1 MDLIQEVL
9 ESTNTFEAPK
19 RFYYWSTL
27 ATISA
32 VLKDHVWFDMAGNY
46 QLFPNIYVLL
56 YGPSGIRKGPPI
68 ALAQELVT
76 LVDNT
81 RVIDGRSSIEAVIK
95 ELGTF
100 TTREGRPTI
109 KDSCGFMI
117 ASELSSSIVGNNSA
131 MDIMTNLYDRQYN
144 TTEWRYRLKVSE
156 SARLLK
162 PTITWLSGTNEAL
175 FRDFMP
181 EKNLNGG
188 LIGRMFVISE
198 HTKQQTNS
206 LMFKTRAPDKNKL
219 VSCLQEMTKIQ
230 GEFTMG
236 DDVRQAIDGWYNE
249 FDKKVAPGL
258 NDDTGFVSRMLDF
271 VIKVAMIIAVGRR
284 GAKELN
290 IDDVLE
296 AIQVVKPLIVP
307 TKKVVNSVKRTDN
320 SLITKRAQVL
330 TYLSSQPDY
339 KSERGKLL
347 QNLGLQIDHEDLDK
361 IAQFMI
367 QMNVLTIDSHGG
379 RIEYRLRVDR
389 PEVAEWLKNY
399 KSKD

>member
-1 MDLIQEVL
+1 MDLIEEVL
-9 ESTNTFEAPK
+9 ESTSTFEAPK

-32 VLKDHVWFDMAGNY
+32 VMKDRIWFDMAGNY
-46 QLFPNIYVLL
+46 ILHPNIYVLL

-68 ALAQELVT
+68 ALAQELAT

-117 ASELSSSIVGNNSA
+117 ASELSSSIVGNTAA

-144 TTEWRYRLKVSE
+144 KNEWKYRLKVSE

-188 LIGRMFVISE
+188 LIGRMFVITE
-198 HTKQQTNS
+198 YKKERTNS
-206 LMFKTRAPDKNKL
+206 LMFRTRAPDLKKL
-219 VSCLQEMTKIQ
+219 SDRLTELTRIQ
-230 GEFTMG
+230 GEFSME
-236 DDVRQAIDGWYNE
+236 DDVRHAIDNWYNK
-249 FDKKVAPGL
+249 FDKDIAPTL

-271 VIKVAMIIAVGRR
+271 VIKVAMILAIGRR
-284 GAKELN
+284 GEKTLI
-290 IDDVLE
+290 IDDILE
-296 AIQVVKPLIVP
+296 AIQVVNPLVVP
-307 TKKVVNSVKRTDN
+307 TKKVVNSVKKTDN

-330 TYLSSQPDY
+330 TYLSSQVDY
-339 KSERGKLL
+339 KAERGKML
-347 QNLGLQIDHEDLDK
+347 QSLGLQIDHEDLDK

-367 QMNVLTIDSHGG
+367 QMNVLTIDNHGG
-379 RIEYRLRVDR
+379 TITYRLRVDR

-399 KSKD
+399 KNGK

>member
-1 MDLIQEVL
+1 MDLIEEVL

-27 ATISA
+27 AAISA
-32 VLKDHVWFDMAGNY
+32 VMKDHVWFDMAGNY
-46 QLFPNIYVLL
+46 LLHPNIYVLL

-100 TTREGRPTI
+100 TTREGKAPL
-109 KDSCGFMI
+109 KDSCGFMV

-144 TTEWRYRLKVSE
+144 TNEWKYRLKVSE

-198 HTKQQTNS
+198 HQKQQTNS
-206 LMFKTRAPDKNKL
+206 LMFRTKAPDKNKIAEGL
-219 VSCLQEMTKIQ
+219 LEIAKIK
-230 GEFTMG
+230 GEFTMEH
-236 DDVRQAIDGWYNE
+236 DVRLALDGWYQK
-249 FDKKVAPGL
+249 FDKEVAPTL

-284 GAKELN
+284 GSRVLI
-290 IDDVLE
+290 IDDILE
-296 AIQVVKPLIVP
+296 GIKVVNPLIVP

-330 TYLSSQPDY
+330 TYLSAQPEY
-339 KSERGKLL
+339 KAERGKLL

-379 RIEYRLRVDR
+379 SVSYRLRVDR
-389 PEVAEWLKNY
+389 PEVVDWLKNY
-399 KSKD
+399 RSK